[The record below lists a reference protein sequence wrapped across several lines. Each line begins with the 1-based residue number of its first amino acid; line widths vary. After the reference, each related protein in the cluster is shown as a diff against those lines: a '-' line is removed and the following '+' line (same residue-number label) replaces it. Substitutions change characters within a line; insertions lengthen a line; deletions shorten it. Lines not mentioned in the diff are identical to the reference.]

1 VYCPSCGQQ
10 NQPNAR
16 FCGKC
21 GEKILG
27 PDNTSQVVNNPVDNI
42 PNQNVTPHTR
52 TEVSGGMKIGVI
64 LGSLFFPIVGII
76 MGIIFLND
84 SNPAKKEVGK
94 TWLWVGVVFGVLWFI
109 FSMMSMAYAQILIG

>member
-1 VYCPSCGQQ
+1 MYCPSCGQQ

-27 PDNTSQVVNNPVDNI
+27 SDNPSPVAHNPVDNVAN
-42 PNQNVTPHTR
+42 PNTGHHTR

-64 LGSLFFPIVGII
+64 LGTLFFPIVGII

-94 TWLWVGVVFGVLWFI
+94 TWLWLGVVFGVLWFI